1 MIGNSTPTLF
11 SARVPP
17 MRGEST
23 ALRPEHERSGWTD
36 LSNVEGWIARHPVVC
51 VSSALLLGAIVGWLI
66 KRR

>member
-11 SARVPP
+11 SARIPP
-17 MRGEST
+17 ARGEAG
-23 ALRPEHERSGWTD
+23 ALRRERERSGWTD

-51 VSSALLLGAIVGWLI
+51 VSSALLLGAMVGWLI

>member
-11 SARVPP
+11 SARIPP
-17 MRGEST
+17 SREQAR
-23 ALRPEHERSGWTD
+23 ALRSERERSGWTD

-51 VSSALLLGAIVGWLI
+51 VSSALLLGAMVGWLI